1 MRSVVNTFTWLE
13 FERIKWAYN
22 FIGFN
27 IEHVKVDHCRA
38 DIAVSKQFL
47 NGSDIGSS
55 FQQMCREAVP
65 ESMRGNPFVEA
76 EFGYSSGE
84 IGGECIAMKV
94 MSL

>member
-1 MRSVVNTFTWLE
+1 VRNFIDTFTWLE

-27 IEHVKVDHCRA
+27 IEHMKVDHCRA

-65 ESMRGNPFVEA
+65 EGMRGNAFIEA
-76 EFGYSSGE
+76 EFGYSSGK
-84 IGGECIAMKV
+84 IGGERIAMNV